1 MLKSFKEFWRSYWE
15 LCKECSR
22 WQKKH
27 WKGVIVFNIVAI
39 ATIVIPWMIAE
50 KLEEKRLHD
59 KIKKDMEEG

>member
-1 MLKSFKEFWRSYWE
+1 MLKSIREFWRSYWD
-15 LCKECSR
+15 LCKECGR

-50 KLEEKRLHD
+50 KLEEKRLAD

>member
-15 LCKECSR
+15 LCKECGR

-27 WKGVIVFNIVAI
+27 WKGVIVFNIVAL

-50 KLEEKRLHD
+50 KIHEKRLY
-59 KIKKDMEEG
+59 KEIKKDMEEG